1 MSKSRLQIRFKSIY
15 SKKSSLKDAILLMN
29 SFMRKCDL
37 VLIGFRTKQK
47 RGFSEILF
55 ASQNFDFKV
64 DKAVIMK

>member
-1 MSKSRLQIRFKSIY
+1 
-15 SKKSSLKDAILLMN
+15 
-29 SFMRKCDL
+29 MRKCDL